1 MANKTIS
8 IQVEK
13 GVAVSGILHEPR
25 VASGTG
31 IVLGHGAGADMTSA
45 LVVAAADG
53 LAERG
58 HATLRFNFP
67 YRELGKK
74 VPDPPAKL
82 QRAFRAAAL
91 ALRAT
96 GMKKLVI
103 GGKSLGGRVASL
115 CAAHG
120 LPCDGLFFL
129 GYPLHPAKQPEK
141 LRDAHLPA
149 VTAPMLFV
157 QGTRDA
163 LCDLDLLRPVLARLG
178 ARASL
183 YIVEGGDHS
192 LDLLKSAG
200 RTRESVY
207 AEVIGVMGDWIDAG
221 FSIGPR
227 GT

>member
-1 MANKTIS
+1 MTTKTLS
-8 IQVEK
+8 IQVDK

-25 VASGTG
+25 TRSGTG
-31 IVLGHGAGADMTSA
+31 IVLGHGAGADMTSP
-45 LVVAAADG
+45 LVVAVAEG

-58 HATLRFNFP
+58 HVALRFNFP
-67 YRELGKK
+67 YKELGKK

-82 QRAFRAAAL
+82 GRAFRAAAS

-96 GMKKLVI
+96 GVQKLVA

-120 LPCDGLFFL
+120 LPCDGLVFL

-141 LRDAHLPA
+141 LRDAHLPD
-149 VTAPMLFV
+149 VSAPMLFV

-163 LCDLDLLRPVLARLG
+163 LCDLDLLRPVVARLG
-178 ARASL
+178 PRASL

-200 RTRESVY
+200 RSRENVY
-207 AEVIGVMGDWIDAG
+207 ADVINRIGEWIEAG
-221 FSIGPR
+221 FSTGSQDA
-227 GT
+227 